1 MPTSLATSVCVISR
15 YQRASLNI
23 CPVWV
28 YLPER
33 TQFTRDFSSSG
44 IIFLVVVVVC
54 VIFPLS
60 ALVNSIPQSKAPVKA
75 LFGRVSAIG
84 VVVGGSVNSFS
95 AQQALRQLN
104 PRALAARQRNA
115 RQSRPARA
123 EKLPLGTRS
132 GHSKPPPLAPQER
145 TQIIILR
152 ARRGGDHGGANGGNE
167 GKGGLPRGGGK
178 GDEWGRGRRNSTKED
193 AQEHD
198 KTSLLDCLATAG
210 AGEQRG
216 TSGRLLGEELHRLQA
231 EIILQEKSKKNK
243 KTVEIST
250 ENNKIFQKSKK
261 HSQKMIF

>member
-1 MPTSLATSVCVISR
+1 MRLSR
-15 YQRASLNI
+15 RILGAS
-23 CPVWV
+23 
-28 YLPER
+28 
-33 TQFTRDFSSSG
+33 
-44 IIFLVVVVVC
+44 
-54 VIFPLS
+54 
-60 ALVNSIPQSKAPVKA
+60 AP
-75 LFGRVSAIG
+75 FGA
-84 VVVGGSVNSFS
+84 VVGGSVNSFS

-115 RQSRPARA
+115 RQSRPAQA

-198 KTSLLDCLATAG
+198 KTSLADCLATAG

-231 EIILQEKSKKNK
+231 ES
-243 KTVEIST
+243 
-250 ENNKIFQKSKK
+250 
-261 HSQKMIF
+261 